1 MDLLAIAVA
10 DPTVLPL
17 WGAFLFAVGMW
28 PVGMFFGCNTCC
40 CTACTEGSLP
50 ETITVSFSGFSDEQV
65 PGPDLISL
73 EFSSCYG
80 SGAQARV
87 TAPGGNAD
95 TDKGPISVVQV
106 LDGGDGYAKIGRV
119 APTVTVSGTSGSGT
133 GATFDVTLA
142 SSKDACGVDRWAV
155 SKVVRTGGTGYENGD
170 TLTLAIAEGDTQE
183 VAAQAKISGTAYV
196 EPTLSL
202 SVAGGTGAVLQI
214 DGYNKTTD
222 SWWLVPSDTWR
233 ISGITVANGGSGYT
247 DNTLVTVNLGSGD
260 EARPWAGSNL
270 RVRTAIV
277 EPTGE
282 WTLEAHDGSYNPSA
296 GSGLALSFTL
306 ARLPSNV
313 NPIGWEVTA
322 ATVTSGG
329 SGYAAG
335 EIVDA
340 YLASSAAGAALE
352 ITSVDQNGA
361 VTGISIVNGGEHEGT
376 DSGVIESV
384 ANLFSQ
390 AGWRKAVNNPDG
402 VIVTNGGIYYR
413 EDTNAPAYVS
423 PVTISVTQ
431 TLPSAG
437 TGASLS
443 AVIDDDP
450 SSETFGQ
457 ITAVTIDNG
466 GDDYLAWQYRPVACC
481 EDYWNGKS
489 FVLKRISGSCYYQHV
504 VCGTQCGETITVVY
518 RGPSLPPVVDVGGWI
533 LWYENGSPIV
543 APHAS
548 ACYQSLEGESL
559 VTNCSDFSFT
569 ATNEAGVT
577 ATVAAGGTY
586 DPQDQSD
593 NGTGRCH
600 PCCRGEGDP
609 PEEIEVEVADGHYIP
624 GQPGSI
630 GWFYPGLL
638 GPSNYPLPI
647 FVLRRGWQFMTP
659 PQDGSPGCYAV
670 WSASVPVVGGGAT
683 DLWNWD
689 LAVSVSTCSNPS
701 VVDCDHCWK
710 KCETTAFVQT
720 YWNCYGT
727 SAKDRGGSEGCL
739 NCTESPMC
747 GPAAGEYFITKNIF
761 GHPLCN
767 IPGGVRMRVL

>member
-1 MDLLAIAVA
+1 MDLLAIAIA

-40 CTACTEGSLP
+40 DPCTACTQGSLP

-80 SGAQARV
+80 SGAEARV

-95 TDKGPISVVQV
+95 TDKGPISSVQV
-106 LDGGDGYAKIGRV
+106 TKGGSGYAKIGRV

-133 GATFDVTLA
+133 GATFAVTLA
-142 SSKDACGVDRWAV
+142 SSQDSCGLDRWAV
-155 SKVVRTGGTGYENGD
+155 SKVTLTGGTGYANGD
-170 TLTLAIAEGDTQE
+170 TLTFALANGDTQE
-183 VAAQAKISGTAYV
+183 VAAAAKIADLIYA

-214 DGYNKTTD
+214 DGYTKSGDN
-222 SWWLVPSDTWR
+222 WGLVPSDTWR

-247 DNTLVTVNLGSGD
+247 NNTLVTVNLGQGD
-260 EARPWAGSNL
+260 EARPGAGSNL

-282 WTLEAHDGSYNPSA
+282 GWTLEAHDGSYNPSA
-296 GSGLALSFTL
+296 GAGLALSFTL
-306 ARLPSNV
+306 ARLPPN
-313 NPIGWEVTA
+313 GWEVTA

-340 YLASSAAGAALE
+340 YPASRSTPGAWLE
-352 ITSVDQNGA
+352 ITSVDQNGD
-361 VTGISIVNGGEHEGT
+361 VTGISIVNVVEIEGT

-384 ANLFSQ
+384 SNLFSQ
-390 AGWRKAVNNPDG
+390 AGWRKVITNPDG
-402 VIVTNGGIYYR
+402 VRVTNGGVYYR
-413 EDTNAPAYVS
+413 EDASAPAYVS
-423 PVTISVTQ
+423 PVTVTVTQ
-431 TLPSAG
+431 SLPSAG

-443 AVIDDDP
+443 VEIDDDP
-450 SSETFGQ
+450 ASETFGQ
-457 ITAVTIDNG
+457 ITGVNIDNG
-466 GDDYLAWQYRPVACC
+466 GDGYLAWQYRPVACC

-489 FVLKRISGSCYYQHV
+489 FVLRRVGGCTYQHV

-518 RGPSLPPVVDVGGWI
+518 RGPSLPPVVDVGGLI
-533 LWYENGSPIV
+533 AFYVNGSPIV

-548 ACYQSLEGESL
+548 ACYQSLDGTSL
-559 VTNCSDFSFT
+559 VANCSNFSFT
-569 ATNEAGVT
+569 ATNESGVT
-577 ATVAAGGTY
+577 ATVTAGGTY
-586 DPQDQSD
+586 DPEDQSD

-600 PCCRGEGDP
+600 TCCRGEEDP
-609 PEEIEVEVADGHYIP
+609 PEEIEVEVADGHPIP

-630 GWFYPGLL
+630 GWFAPGLL
-638 GPSNYPLPI
+638 GPNDYPLPI
-647 FVLRRGWQFMTP
+647 FVLRRGWQYINP
-659 PQDGSPGCYAV
+659 PQSGGSGCQAV

-683 DLWNWD
+683 DLYNYD
-689 LAVSVSTCSNPS
+689 LSVTVSTCSNPS

-720 YWNCYGT
+720 FFNCYGT
-727 SAKDRGGSEGCL
+727 SARDRGGSEGCL

-761 GHPLCN
+761 GDPLCN
-767 IPGGVRMRVL
+767 IPGGVRVRVL